1 MKKSKDL
8 VRVYTGPE
16 VSAILLKA
24 QLEELGINTL
34 TKNDFTG
41 AYMGVVQP
49 SIDLWIYEDD
59 LQKAKQTIEDFNANQ
74 LRDSNESGLTVPD
87 NQKEKAEK
95 FLKFH
100 HDKDILVLCN
110 SWDPGSSRLIEA
122 CGFKAIATTSMGIA
136 ASLGY
141 PDCQVIKLSEM
152 IQVITG
158 IVNAVQVPVTVDIE
172 AGYGNNLNEIIDSV
186 KKIIETGIVGINIED
201 SIDLN
206 PVLIDE
212 NEFCDRISAI
222 RALADS
228 MDFHLVINARTDSFY
243 TSSGTTLEK
252 LSESIRRGNK
262 YREAGADCIFVQPV
276 WEKET
281 ISTLVKEIN
290 APINI
295 LSNPATGA
303 GLPPSVRELQDLGV
317 ARLSL
322 GSSLMKATLALIK
335 KVADE
340 LSGNGTYNI
349 LSGSLTPLSNAALAY
364 RMAIGQNK

>member
-1 MKKSKDL
+1 M
-8 VRVYTGPE
+8 
-16 VSAILLKA
+16 VS
-24 QLEELGINTL
+24 
-34 TKNDFTG
+34 
-41 AYMGVVQP
+41 
-49 SIDLWIYEDD
+49 SI
-59 LQKAKQTIEDFNANQ
+59 
-74 LRDSNESGLTVPD
+74 
-87 NQKEKAEK
+87 QKEKAEM

-100 HDKDILVLCN
+100 HDREILVLLN
-110 SWDPGSSRLIEA
+110 SWDIGSSRLIEA
-122 CGFKAIATTSMGIA
+122 CGYKAIATTSMGIA

-141 PDCQVIKLSEM
+141 PDCQVIQLSEM
-152 IQVITG
+152 VQVITG
-158 IVNAVQVPVTVDIE
+158 IVNAVKVPVTVDIE
-172 AGYGNNLNEIIDSV
+172 AGYGNNLDEIIESV
-186 KKIIETGIVGINIED
+186 KKIIATGIVGINIED
-201 SIDLN
+201 SLELS

-212 NEFCDRISAI
+212 MEFCERISAI
-222 RALADS
+222 RALSDS
-228 MDFHLVINARTDSFY
+228 LGFHLVINARTDSFY
-243 TSSGTTLEK
+243 TSSGSTLEK

-295 LSNPATGA
+295 LSNPAIGA

-340 LSGNGTYNI
+340 LSEKGTYTV
-349 LSGSLTPLSNAALAY
+349 LSDTMTPGYEAALAY
-364 RMAIGQNK
+364 KMATGLNK